1 MSITEDIQTV
11 FAKDA
16 AARSTLEVILCYPG
30 LHALWMHSISHFL
43 WTHKL
48 FLPTRLNSHISRFL
62 NRRRDSSRCRIAEP
76 ECPTTETE
84 LNYANLPDRV
94 KFMGL
99 RQDYRIKA

>member
-48 FLPTRLNSHISRFL
+48 FLLTRLNSHISRFL
-62 NRRRDSSRCRIAEP
+62 TGVEIHPGAGLPSRSVPPQKR
-76 ECPTTETE
+76 
-84 LNYANLPDRV
+84 N
-94 KFMGL
+94 
-99 RQDYRIKA
+99 